1 MNLEEFKLDLEAKL
15 AAMTDDQL
23 RAELEQVGCVFDE
36 PWMDA
41 FLDEIDLISVN
52 NSESSTFEAAESNEL
67 ALAA

>member
-1 MNLEEFKLDLEAKL
+1 MNPEEFKLDLDAKL
-15 AAMTDDQL
+15 AAMTDAQL

-41 FLDEIDLISVN
+41 FLDELDLVAVGGAASG
-52 NSESSTFEAAESNEL
+52 TFEAADSNEL

>member
-23 RAELEQVGCVFDE
+23 RAELEQVSCVFDE

-41 FLDEIDLISVN
+41 FLDDIDLISVN
-52 NSESSTFEAAESNEL
+52 NSESGTFEAAESNEL

>member
-1 MNLEEFKLDLEAKL
+1 MNLENFKLDLEAKL
-15 AAMTDDQL
+15 AAMSDDQL
-23 RAELEQVGCVFDE
+23 RAELEQVGCNFDE